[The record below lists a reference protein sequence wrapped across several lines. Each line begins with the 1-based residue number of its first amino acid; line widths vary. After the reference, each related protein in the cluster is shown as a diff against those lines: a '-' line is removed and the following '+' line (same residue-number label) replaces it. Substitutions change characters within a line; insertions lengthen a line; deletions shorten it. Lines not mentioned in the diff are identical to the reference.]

1 MRIPALFLCIALSLS
16 VSASDGITLRDAF
29 RQMPDSLM
37 PTLTQN
43 NRLDCLDFLDAGM
56 KAEVRNRLGG
66 TSVMTAEVRNRLG
79 GTSVM
84 TALTPDSLSLQVS
97 PALRVDM
104 LLLPLAEPID
114 TVDYVIVVG
123 ETFLVDS
130 IYGETTLRYFTPTW
144 QPIPVPPLSESQQ
157 KRIAGF
163 SLQTILKWSDELIKK
178 VNIKI

>member
-1 MRIPALFLCIALSLS
+1 MRHVLFSLCMAFGLTVAAGDS
-16 VSASDGITLRDAF
+16 ITMRDAF
-29 RQMPDSLM
+29 RQMPDSLL

-56 KAEVRNRLGG
+56 K
-66 TSVMTAEVRNRLG
+66 AEVRNRLG

-114 TVDYVIVVG
+114 TVDQVIVVG

-130 IYGETTLRYFTPTW
+130 IYGETTLRYFTPIW

-163 SLQTILKWSDELIKK
+163 SLQTILKWGDELMKK
-178 VNIKI
+178 S

>member
-1 MRIPALFLCIALSLS
+1 MKKWFAACLLFLCMTS
-16 VSASDGITLRDAF
+16 VCSAQELALRDVF

-43 NRLDCLDFLDAGM
+43 NRLDFLDFLDAGM
-56 KAEVRNRLGG
+56 KAEVK
-66 TSVMTAEVRNRLG
+66 NRLG

-84 TALTPDSLSLQVS
+84 TALTNDSLSLQVS

-104 LLLPLAEPID
+104 ILLSLTEPID
-114 TVDYVIVVG
+114 TVNQVIVVG

-130 IYGETTLRYFTPTW
+130 IYGETIVRCFTPTW
-144 QPIPVPPLSESQQ
+144 HQIPVPPLNESQQ

-163 SLQTILKWSDELIKK
+163 SLQTILNWDDEILNK